1 MPRGAKRL
9 GTISGSS
16 PPLKASRS
24 MPQKQKVSGAFRTPD
39 GAATFCTI
47 RSYLATLYKQTR
59 AELVEGT
66 AISSSPSCFS
76 KASLLSLS
84 FLAEGAE

>member
-1 MPRGAKRL
+1 MPL
-9 GTISGSS
+9 
-16 PPLKASRS
+16 
-24 MPQKQKVSGAFRTPD
+24 KQKVSGAFRTPD

-47 RSYLATLYKQTR
+47 RSYLATLCKQTC
-59 AELVEGT
+59 AELRGRDPFE
-66 AISSSPSCFS
+66 SPCFS